1 MSRAQDNQGKSWRP
15 SAAAGGQSGAGRGL
29 APTAPGQR
37 TFSYRHP
44 PPPSVTGRKLSMEA
58 GKAVHQPALPG
69 QEPRRPSAAKVLVT
83 KEAVKV
89 DKAGAAATAQKA
101 QAPPKAPPPPLL
113 LPPPQPQPQ
122 PQPQPPPPPPPPPQP
137 PPQPQPPMLHR
148 DQKKAPLDQ
157 VPVAQV
163 AVKSKSLEPQHPAKL
178 TQEAGKA
185 VHQPALP
192 GQEPRRP
199 SAAKVLVTKE
209 AVKVDKA
216 GAAAT
221 AQKAQAPPKAP
232 PLPPP
237 LPLPPPQPPPP
248 PQPQPPMLHGDHK
261 KAHLDQ
267 VPVAQVAVKPKSV
280 EPQHPAK
287 LTQAPVKPKP
297 QPSRDSRQGK
307 QLNVAALPQPTP
319 VVKRPDHEEATG
331 VSCATRTASSRYT
344 KSGMATAVNLS
355 NAPRTVSSTT
365 PFAKATLN
373 KLSEHSFAKSRL
385 TTLGTRKMYYFQDPP
400 LPKEV
405 HIAVVLLLLAIL
417 TVALLLGY
425 DVYHSFAHIPRRSNV
440 TARSPVPMATT
451 PLPTPFFM
459 R

>member
-287 LTQAPVKPKP
+287 LTQ
-297 QPSRDSRQGK
+297 
-307 QLNVAALPQPTP
+307 
-319 VVKRPDHEEATG
+319 
-331 VSCATRTASSRYT
+331 
-344 KSGMATAVNLS
+344 
-355 NAPRTVSSTT
+355 
-365 PFAKATLN
+365 
-373 KLSEHSFAKSRL
+373 LSEHSFAKSRL

>member
-287 LTQAPVKPKP
+287 LTQA
-297 QPSRDSRQGK
+297 
-307 QLNVAALPQPTP
+307 
-319 VVKRPDHEEATG
+319 TG